1 MIVAPLV
8 STPKRAFVAAQRLLK
23 GELMPKRAFVAA
35 QWLSKRELTLK
46 IFCCIP
52 IPIRTVQITATRV
65 VQYPLEDA
73 NMSERLKSGVKL
85 TLEANGVT
93 VFFFFLEK
101 DEAFCESFCR

>member
-1 MIVAPLV
+1 
-8 STPKRAFVAAQRLLK
+8 
-23 GELMPKRAFVAA
+23 MPKRAFVAA

-101 DEAFCESFCR
+101 DDAL